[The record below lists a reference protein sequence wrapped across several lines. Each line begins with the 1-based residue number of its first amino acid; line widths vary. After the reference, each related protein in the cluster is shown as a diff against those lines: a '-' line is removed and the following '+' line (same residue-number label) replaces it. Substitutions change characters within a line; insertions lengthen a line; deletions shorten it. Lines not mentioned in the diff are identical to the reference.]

1 MTKHLTSL
9 ITRTLAHHFIHM
21 LFLSDVNA
29 FFFFFQDGLFS
40 RRDIENMWR
49 PPDHPEGVAA
59 VYLELMQTFEVFL
72 KFQFTC
78 IDLECWFF
86 FDLCRQSNPFFT
98 HTAYISI
105 MQRPLVK

>member
-1 MTKHLTSL
+1 MNKHLTSL

-78 IDLECWFF
+78 IDLE
-86 FDLCRQSNPFFT
+86 
-98 HTAYISI
+98 
-105 MQRPLVK
+105 